1 MAKII
6 EIKKVLELNSNN
18 ISQNSMEKNFHISKK
33 SSRKILLR
41 AKELN
46 VSYEDVKDIAYDEL
60 VMIFFPEIENK
71 QKLYGKP
78 DYEKCQKELVKTG
91 VTLKLLWQEYCD
103 VCESKGLMHFWYGKF
118 CKDYHEYV
126 GINNVTNHLIH
137 KPGQK
142 IEVDW
147 SGKTMRITD
156 EITGTKY
163 KAYLFV
169 ATLPYSQYSYVE
181 ATLNMKQSTWI
192 NCNVNMFNFIGGVTR
207 TVVCDNLKTG
217 VIKHPKEGDI
227 IINKQYEEFSNHYC
241 TAIMPAPVKTPKKKA
256 SVEGTVG
263 KVATKVIAELR
274 NEEFNSI
281 NALNAAISKKLS
293 EFNNKK
299 FQKKYDGK
307 YSRSEVFNGYE
318 KEYLNLLPFMP
329 YEYGEWILHRKVG
342 LNAHIQYKKNFYS
355 CNYKYIGKN
364 VDIKIT
370 KNLLKIFFKNTHLV
384 SHPLFPE
391 YQTYQYST
399 RKQDLPDYFN
409 GIEWNYDNIIE
420 WSNKIGPHTLKVVEA
435 IFSSVKVREQGYNP
449 SLSILRLSKKHTKQE
464 FELACEYA
472 LNKLSSPRYKDIKAV
487 LHSQV
492 INTLIN
498 KTEEEDNQK
507 RGIMRGADYFKRKT
521 SEIK

>member
-1 MAKII
+1 
-6 EIKKVLELNSNN
+6 
-18 ISQNSMEKNFHISKK
+18 
-33 SSRKILLR
+33 
-41 AKELN
+41 
-46 VSYEDVKDIAYDEL
+46 
-60 VMIFFPEIENK
+60 
-71 QKLYGKP
+71 
-78 DYEKCQKELVKTG
+78 
-91 VTLKLLWQEYCD
+91 
-103 VCESKGLMHFWYGKF
+103 
-118 CKDYHEYV
+118 
-126 GINNVTNHLIH
+126 
-137 KPGQK
+137 
-142 IEVDW
+142 
-147 SGKTMRITD
+147 
-156 EITGTKY
+156 
-163 KAYLFV
+163 
-169 ATLPYSQYSYVE
+169 
-181 ATLNMKQSTWI
+181 
-192 NCNVNMFNFIGGVTR
+192 
-207 TVVCDNLKTG
+207 
-217 VIKHPKEGDI
+217 
-227 IINKQYEEFSNHYC
+227 
-241 TAIMPAPVKTPKKKA
+241 MPAPVKTPKKKA

-274 NEEFNSI
+274 NEEFYSI

-318 KEYLNLLPFMP
+318 KEYLNLLPFMA

-384 SHPLFPE
+384 SHPLFAE

-420 WSNKIGPHTLKVVEA
+420 WANRIGPYTLKVVAA

-498 KTEEEDNQK
+498 KTEEDDDQK